1 MRKLL
6 SLITVFVISL
16 LTVSLVAAVPSES
29 NLGSLTGAF
38 YPWDITVEVNGE
50 DYRWDS
56 QRTQWWDGF
65 TWGTNVAVEEGEDL
79 DIKVTLRNQ
88 GPVDAKGIEVLARI
102 SGYEYSD
109 SEELQDTTGLFDVK
123 AGTRKSVKLNVPVP
137 TDLTNGE
144 NALRIFGWEG
154 NLGKEGTKNYTRP
167 GGISLAS
174 SRTRDRFF
182 VGILDGTI
190 CGNQPEGKKN
200 SGKKSKSIRYNKKIA
215 GHGFNDAQMRSRYER
230 VV

>member
-144 NALRIFGWEG
+144 NALRIFVLDRNSQPIQISFQNNTGC
-154 NLGKEGTKNYTRP
+154 N
-167 GGISLAS
+167 GIP
-174 SRTRDRFF
+174 DFF
-182 VGILDGTI
+182 
-190 CGNQPEGKKN
+190 
-200 SGKKSKSIRYNKKIA
+200 
-215 GHGFNDAQMRSRYER
+215 
-230 VV
+230 